1 MRNEEM
7 LLIPGPTPVVDSI
20 YDAMASETRGHTDP
34 RFVEIYKR
42 SIERTREMFKTDGEV
57 FVIAGSGTIGMEM
70 ALVNT
75 VGAGERLLVI
85 SHGYFGDRFIQL
97 GQAFGIEI
105 DVLQAEWGQ
114 QVAPEEVARQLSEHT
129 YKAVTIT
136 HADTSTG
143 VAADLD
149 ALIPIVKKHG
159 ALVILDGVCAT
170 AAMEEDMSKEYGEAG
185 YKIDVVLTGSQ
196 KAIGVPPGL
205 AIVAFN
211 QTALEA
217 RKQLGRIPAYYC
229 DIDNWIPIMH
239 DPSKYFATPPV
250 NLIYAYDEGMKLVL
264 EEGLEKR
271 YARHTAFGRGVRA
284 ALREY
289 GMTPLAEEEVAAST
303 LSCFLYPEGVVDA
316 EFRAALAGVGLIVA
330 GALAHLGGKAFRLG
344 HMGNTTEEM
353 LISAIEKIGEAL
365 KDVGHDVSIEQA
377 VNRFKEETA
386 SIVQ

>member
-1 MRNEEM
+1 MMRNEEM
-7 LLIPGPTPVVDSI
+7 LLIPGPTPVVDTI

-42 SIERTREMFKTDGEV
+42 SIERTREMFNTDGEV

-97 GQAFGIEI
+97 GKAFGIEI
-105 DVLQAEWGQ
+105 DVLQAEWGK
-114 QVAPEEVARQLSEHT
+114 QVAPEEVERQLSART

-170 AAMEEDMSKEYGEAG
+170 AAMEEDMSKEYGGTG
-185 YKIDVVLTGSQ
+185 YTIDVVLTGSQ

-217 RKQLGRIPAYYC
+217 RKQLGHIPAYYC
-229 DIDNWIPIMH
+229 DIENWIPIMH

-250 NLIYAYDEGMKLVL
+250 NLVYAYDEGMRLVL
-264 EEGLEKR
+264 EEGLEKDMQ
-271 YARHTAFGRGVRA
+271 
-284 ALREY
+284 
-289 GMTPLAEEEVAAST
+289 GMQHL
-303 LSCFLYPEGVVDA
+303 DA
-316 EFRAALAGVGLIVA
+316 ECVL
-330 GALAHLGGKAFRLG
+330 HY
-344 HMGNTTEEM
+344 GNT
-353 LISAIEKIGEAL
+353 A
-365 KDVGHDVSIEQA
+365 
-377 VNRFKEETA
+377 
-386 SIVQ
+386 

>member
-20 YDAMASETRGHTDP
+20 YDAMASETRSHTDP

-42 SIERTREMFKTDGEV
+42 SIERTRELLKTDGEV
-57 FVIAGSGTIGMEM
+57 FVVSGSGTIGMEM

-75 VGAGERLLVI
+75 VAAGERLLVI

-97 GQAFGIEI
+97 GQAFGIEM
-105 DVLQAEWGQ
+105 DVLQAEWGK
-114 QVAPEEVARQLSEHT
+114 QVAPEEVERKLSERT

-143 VAADLD
+143 VAADLE
-149 ALIPIVKKHG
+149 AIVPIVKKHG

-170 AAMEEDMSKEYGEAG
+170 AAMEEDMSKEYGNPG
-185 YKIDVVLTGSQ
+185 YTIDVVLTGSQ

-211 QTALEA
+211 KTALAA
-217 RKQLGRIPAYYC
+217 REQMDRVPAYYC
-229 DIDNWIPIMH
+229 DIKNWIPIMH

-250 NLIYAYDEGMKLVL
+250 NLIYGYDEGMRLL
-264 EEGLEKR
+264 MEEGLEKR
-271 YARHTAFGRGVRA
+271 YARHSAFGRGVRA

-289 GMTPLAEEEVAAST
+289 GMNPLAEEEVAAST
-303 LSCFLYPEGVVDA
+303 LSCLLYPEGVNDA
-316 EFRAALAGVGLIVA
+316 EFRSALAKKGVIVA
-330 GALAHLGGKAFRLG
+330 GALAHLAGKAFRIG

-353 LISAIEKIGEAL
+353 LISAIEKIGETL
-365 KDVGHDVSIEQA
+365 NEIGHAVSIEQA
-377 VNRFKEETA
+377 VNRFKE
-386 SIVQ
+386 IN